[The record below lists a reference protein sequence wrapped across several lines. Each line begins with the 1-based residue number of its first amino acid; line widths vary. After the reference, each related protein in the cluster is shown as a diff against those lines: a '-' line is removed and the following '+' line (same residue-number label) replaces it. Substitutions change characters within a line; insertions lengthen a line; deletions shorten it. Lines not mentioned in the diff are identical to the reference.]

1 MIFFFFPEMIII
13 EKDKPSRSE
22 VINLIYAD
30 LIYGN
35 STAVFE
41 KGGGERII
49 IRTHL
54 NIVHDLSKCFRKRV
68 GLH

>member
-1 MIFFFFPEMIII
+1 MIII
-13 EKDKPSRSE
+13 EKDEPSRSE

-41 KGGGERII
+41 KGARII